1 MKKKKDEFIDEEIDE
16 FFDEEIDDVID
27 DFEDLEDEYEEV
39 EDLPKASKKKKTK
52 KPMTTKKKIITAVIV
67 VVLVAALAVGG
78 VFVYNMFFGGTN
90 DPSSVRVTEIDF
102 KMDEGTR
109 VLAKNVYT
117 ASSTTNTY
125 NLVEALNLEAGASVA
140 EKESSTIASLSGNNI
155 TITGEGEYVITITD
169 STGTK
174 DCVLTI
180 VDGVNVSTEEELLK
194 AVEEKSVV
202 VMQKDI
208 ELDDSGIV
216 LNSNMYGNAFLLDA
230 TNLYGSGEQYWNS
243 IVYVGGEIDITIK
256 DLHVTGYKITEG
268 EALNLDINLSRHGM
282 ILTAYGEGKT
292 KLTLDHCFL
301 ENGHRGVYIS
311 GADVNMKD
319 SIVRNCADA
328 TISVETKAGCKPK
341 LYFKNNI
348 ICNAKVAGMLFWGYT
363 GGDAT
368 NYPEVTIEGYLDIY
382 NWKTTSDAAI
392 MPETESTHKMVNNM
406 IKDAINDEANAS
418 FAYVEDGEKYIHCA
432 IVIIS
437 TGSLSDNVPTFVG
450 LDKIGFKER
459 KLPMPPMAKAI
470 VHNPRIIGYVDSPAP
485 IGPKATI

>member
-1 MKKKKDEFIDEEIDE
+1 
-16 FFDEEIDDVID
+16 
-27 DFEDLEDEYEEV
+27 
-39 EDLPKASKKKKTK
+39 
-52 KPMTTKKKIITAVIV
+52 
-67 VVLVAALAVGG
+67 
-78 VFVYNMFFGGTN
+78 
-90 DPSSVRVTEIDF
+90 
-102 KMDEGTR
+102 
-109 VLAKNVYT
+109 
-117 ASSTTNTY
+117 
-125 NLVEALNLEAGASVA
+125 
-140 EKESSTIASLSGNNI
+140 
-155 TITGEGEYVITITD
+155 
-169 STGTK
+169 
-174 DCVLTI
+174 
-180 VDGVNVSTEEELLK
+180 
-194 AVEEKSVV
+194 
-202 VMQKDI
+202 
-208 ELDDSGIV
+208 
-216 LNSNMYGNAFLLDA
+216 
-230 TNLYGSGEQYWNS
+230 
-243 IVYVGGEIDITIK
+243 
-256 DLHVTGYKITEG
+256 
-268 EALNLDINLSRHGM
+268 M